1 MKTRARLAGALTCLA
16 LLLLIGLWSPWP
28 PAQAAPAPVVREDLE
43 YQVSL
48 GPCADVGRVHLVL
61 KELEPGRYLAEVSGA
76 AQGLWQLSK
85 RWLPERYQTEMIHR
99 EGRLVPLI
107 YREEFFSQGKRVVK
121 EYRFDH
127 ERGHLSLWRQA
138 EGGEKVKKWEVPL
151 KSPVYDPLTLF
162 YNIRLGVFGPLPGGS
177 TLRVMVLPTPAP
189 REMVF
194 AIGAVSDMGR
204 KVMLDYRRSE
214 SKAVNQYYFSLSPE
228 QVPTLA
234 WTQVP
239 MFGKLTARLLNPGEI
254 RKEGLLSQPPSASS
268 GLKAQP

>member
-1 MKTRARLAGALTCLA
+1 MPARVLLLV
-16 LLLLIGLWSPWP
+16 LLLLQLAPGPLPG
-28 PAQAAPAPVVREDLE
+28 AAAPAPVIREDLE
-43 YQVSL
+43 YQISL
-48 GPCADVGRVHLVL
+48 GAWSDVGRVHLVL
-61 KELEPGRYLAEVSGA
+61 KELEPGRYLAEVSWA
-76 AQGLWQLSK
+76 TQGLWQLSK

-107 YREEFFSQGKRVVK
+107 FREEFFSQGKRVVK

-127 ERGHLSLWRQA
+127 EHGHLSLWRQA

-151 KSPVYDPLTLF
+151 KSPVYDFLSLF
-162 YNIRLGVFGPLPGGS
+162 YNVRLGIFGPLPGGS

-189 REMVF
+189 QELVF
-194 AIGAVSDMGR
+194 VIGPVSEMGR

-214 SKAVNQYYFSLSPE
+214 SKAVNQYFFYLNPE

-239 MFGKLTARLLNPGEI
+239 LFGKLTARLLNPAEI
-254 RKEGLLSQPPSASS
+254 RKEGLLSLPPSASP
-268 GLKAQP
+268 GPKAQP